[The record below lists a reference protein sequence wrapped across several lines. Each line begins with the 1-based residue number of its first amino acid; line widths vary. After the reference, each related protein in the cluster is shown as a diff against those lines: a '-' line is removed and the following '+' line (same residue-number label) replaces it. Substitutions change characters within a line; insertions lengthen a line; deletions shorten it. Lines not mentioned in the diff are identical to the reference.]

1 MGEKELERMI
11 KSIERDVVPPQ
22 CLKEEILVKVLKQ
35 DDSDSNPAM
44 TKIERL
50 IFEKPLRAA
59 CVFSTLVSGIL
70 WAIMGNGYMS
80 ILPNIIGIR

>member
-1 MGEKELERMI
+1 MSEKEFERMI
-11 KSIERDVVPPQ
+11 KSIEKDVVPPQ
-22 CLKEEILVKVLKQ
+22 GLKEEILVKVLMQ
-35 DDSDSNPAM
+35 ENSNSNPVM

-70 WAIMGNGYMS
+70 WAIMGNGYTG